1 MTLIYFL
8 LILGII
14 VFIHELGHFFWA
26 KKSGVY
32 CYEFSLGFGPKLFS
46 FKRKND
52 ETTYCL
58 RLIPLGGYVSMAG
71 EEVDDDEK
79 VPKNKKLYNKP
90 WYKKL
95 VIVLAGVT
103 NNFILGFVVLFISA
117 LIYGSYTTKPIVGV
131 VSKDSNSY
139 KAGIRKNDLILKINN
154 KKVKKW
160 DDVILTLTLEDKSKP
175 QKIEVKRNSSVKTF
189 KVIPKKVK
197 DKKGNT
203 SYVYGI
209 GLSDKKYTGVKNAF
223 SYASSKFS
231 STFSSMVVTIKALFT
246 RKIGLGA
253 LSGPVGIYSVVG
265 TQSKA
270 GLSGLLYLLAYLSIN
285 VGFINLL
292 PFPAFDG
299 YRALIIIIE
308 TITRKK
314 VNPKVDAIVNNIG
327 LFLLFGLMIFITIK
341 DILRLF

>member
-1 MTLIYFL
+1 
-8 LILGII
+8 
-14 VFIHELGHFFWA
+14 
-26 KKSGVY
+26 
-32 CYEFSLGFGPKLFS
+32 
-46 FKRKND
+46 
-52 ETTYCL
+52 
-58 RLIPLGGYVSMAG
+58 MAG

-117 LIYGSYTTKPIVGV
+117 LIYGSFTTKPIVGV

-154 KKVKKW
+154 KKIKNW

-175 QKIEVKRNSSVKTF
+175 QKIEVKRNNSVKTF
-189 KVIPKKVK
+189 NVTPKKVK
-197 DKKGNT
+197 DKKGNA

>member
-117 LIYGSYTTKPIVGV
+117 LIYGSFTTKPIVGV

-154 KKVKKW
+154 KKIKNW

-175 QKIEVKRNSSVKTF
+175 QKIEVKRNNSVKTF
-189 KVIPKKVK
+189 NVTPKKVK
-197 DKKGNT
+197 DKKGNA